1 MPTPIYEINRKHT
14 INSAYFNDIK
24 TEHQAYWLGFIWA
37 DGSISKTAKRCSGY
51 NRLTISQKETE
62 RIHLEKLAKE
72 LNSSANLTEYEPY
85 PNKKIVN
92 LSINCRPLCQ
102 QLEQLGYGTKDKRIH
117 IPPIPNYLIRH
128 FIRGYF
134 DGDGC
139 LSIYQ
144 QKTKQWLVNRQE
156 WSLTGNPIFIKE
168 IQTIL
173 NQETTVSQSVRL
185 KSYKNT
191 NKAISLR
198 YGRKS
203 DIDALYHYL
212 YDNCTVYL
220 NSKHQRFIDFYS
232 RQSKSGLQSNALR
245 I

>member
-1 MPTPIYEINRKHT
+1 MEMVVYQFINK
-14 INSAYFNDIK
+14 
-24 TEHQAYWLGFIWA
+24 
-37 DGSISKTAKRCSGY
+37 
-51 NRLTISQKETE
+51 
-62 RIHLEKLAKE
+62 
-72 LNSSANLTEYEPY
+72 
-85 PNKKIVN
+85 
-92 LSINCRPLCQ
+92 
-102 QLEQLGYGTKDKRIH
+102 
-117 IPPIPNYLIRH
+117 
-128 FIRGYF
+128 
-134 DGDGC
+134 
-139 LSIYQ
+139 
-144 QKTKQWLVNRQE
+144 KTKQWLVNRQE